1 VRARVKHMML
11 SYLSVHSILPV
22 GEDLSLA
29 ATIYSLL
36 DISLDVEATV
46 RIVIVIED
54 DIGRFISTTSAIK
67 RSTLI
72 CLVLESKGLAGLDGS
87 EVREVALLVP
97 EDDLLRAILVFAVR
111 CGHEEVG
118 VHL

>member
-1 VRARVKHMML
+1 MML

-54 DIGRFISTTSAIK
+54 DIGRFISTTSTIK

-87 EVREVALLVP
+87 EVRKVALLVP